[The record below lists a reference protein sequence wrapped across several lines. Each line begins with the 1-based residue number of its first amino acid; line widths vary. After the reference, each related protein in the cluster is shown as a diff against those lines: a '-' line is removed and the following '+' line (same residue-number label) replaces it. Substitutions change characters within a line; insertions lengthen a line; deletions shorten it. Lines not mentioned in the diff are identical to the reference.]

1 MKDLEDMN
9 KEERK
14 EYFEKFGIEPKK
26 VEEPEKEEKVKVVE
40 KSEEEE
46 EKEEERR
53 KEELE
58 QYRETSG
65 F

>member
-1 MKDLEDMN
+1 MKDLEDMSE
-9 KEERK
+9 EERE
-14 EYFEKFGIEPKK
+14 EYFEKLGIEPKK

-58 QYRETSG
+58 QYREASG